1 MYLGCTKIVGRR
13 WSQNNYTVSNIYE
26 TGEWPKD
33 FMEIVMIALK
43 KKPKATKCSDNHTIS
58 LIDQTA
64 KMRMYLEKI
73 SMYLK
78 EEKELQMQLEC

>member
-1 MYLGCTKIVGRR
+1 MYLGCTQIVGRR

-43 KKPKATKCSDNHTIS
+43 KKPKATKCSDHHTQPHHI
-58 LIDQTA
+58 QQ
-64 KMRMYLEKI
+64 R
-73 SMYLK
+73 
-78 EEKELQMQLEC
+78 